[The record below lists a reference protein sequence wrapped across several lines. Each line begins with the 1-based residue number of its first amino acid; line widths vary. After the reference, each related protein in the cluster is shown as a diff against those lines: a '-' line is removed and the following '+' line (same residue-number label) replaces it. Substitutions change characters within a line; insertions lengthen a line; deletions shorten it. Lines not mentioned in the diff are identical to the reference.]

1 MQKYRINFA
10 RKQGSRDVIHIFAV
24 SMAAARKIFEANF
37 GPHPE
42 ARITH
47 IGPAA
52 PEEIREI
59 NNTGAP
65 HPRH

>member
-1 MQKYRINFA
+1 MNKYRINFA
-10 RKQGSRDVIHIFAV
+10 SKQGSRDVIHIFAV
-24 SMAAARKIFEANF
+24 SMAAARKIFETNF

-42 ARITH
+42 ARVSYVRGATDD
-47 IGPAA
+47 
-52 PEEIREI
+52 ELQEI